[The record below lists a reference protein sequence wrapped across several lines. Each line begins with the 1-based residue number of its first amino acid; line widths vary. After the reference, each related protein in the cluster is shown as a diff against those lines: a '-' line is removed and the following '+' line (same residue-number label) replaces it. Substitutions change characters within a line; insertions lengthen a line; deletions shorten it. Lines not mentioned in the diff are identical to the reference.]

1 MSYHNIKTVF
11 QFLGLGS
18 ETGITPNFWITI
30 AFRVLNWGA
39 SAGFILGFICLL
51 YPVTKRLLSARQRF
65 WIWMIGWMGAYLHRM
80 HEVLG
85 ILRIFPVTLR
95 DLITP
100 RTVNSYDRMPSYLPA
115 IYDGAGPYN
124 LVFPG
129 GGMVQV
135 NLNDWMG
142 IVLLVIWLAGVIFML
157 RRFSHG
163 FRYAERLK
171 EQGTLIRPREPVCT
185 YGTDETPVEIY
196 LCDNLPTSFVHQSFK
211 SGIPAIFLQ
220 RELTQHR
227 GRLVLCHEANHIK
240 LNHCRLKGMMMVA
253 LVVHW
258 WNPLIWLAYIL
269 TCRDMELDCDARTI
283 SELSGEERREYARTL
298 LELGAGKQLWDAPMC
313 FGESDAA
320 IRVKAAVRWKPSKWW
335 KKWMTGVLAF
345 SVILSLFGGPTRSV
359 TIPEDAP
366 LTSLRTELRWEKL
379 KHEDV
384 DRLVRDM
391 EKRLRGERF
400 YGRRIIELWE
410 TPEEGEERVTIF
422 LCRLSDDK
430 WRKIAVRLNKSSG
443 IKYTD
448 GLDSSDHDLL
458 KTPDLTNCV
467 RIY

>member
-11 QFLGLGS
+11 QFLGLRS

-80 HEVLG
+80 YESLG
-85 ILRIFPVTLR
+85 MLRIFPITLR

-100 RTVNSYDRMPSYLPA
+100 RTVNAYDGTPAYLPA

-142 IVLLVIWLAGVIFML
+142 VVLCLIWLVGVIFML
-157 RRFSHG
+157 RRFSYE
-163 FRYAERLK
+163 FRYAEHLK

-196 LCDNLPTSFVHQSFK
+196 LCDNLPTSFVHQSFW
-211 SGIPAIFLQ
+211 SGTPAIFLQ
-220 RELTQHR
+220 RELSQHR

-240 LNHCRLKGMMMVA
+240 LNHCRLKWMMMVA

-258 WNPLIWLAYIL
+258 WNPVFWLSYIL

-283 SELSGEERREYARTL
+283 SELSREERREYARTL

-320 IRVKAAVRWKPSKWW
+320 IRVKAAVRWKPAKPW
-335 KKWMTGVLAF
+335 KLLLTGGLTI
-345 SVILSLFGGPTRSV
+345 VIALSLLGGPTGSV
-359 TIPEDAP
+359 TVSGDAD
-366 LTSLRTELRWEKL
+366 LTSMRTEMRWERL
-379 KHEDV
+379 KHEDINM
-384 DRLVRDM
+384 LVKDM
-391 EKRLRGERF
+391 EKWLRGQQ
-400 YGRRIIELWE
+400 IIELWE
-410 TPEEGEERVTIF
+410 TPEEGEYRVTIF

-430 WRKIAVRLNKSSG
+430 WRKVAVRLRNISG
-443 IKYTD
+443 ITYTD
-448 GLDSSDHDLL
+448 GLDYFDEDLL
-458 KTPDLTNCV
+458 KTPDLTDCV